1 MNWKSIVSAIRDNKN
16 DKKPK
21 RSTDCLVPYAP
32 RKFIV
37 EPAEHRQLDTGLKID
52 LPEDFTAT
60 FSVISENI
68 IPENC
73 KNILNKKRLILSF
86 LNTSFT
92 KTYTIDKKNI
102 VGMLIVTNKNN
113 RTFEIRHF
121 LS

>member
-1 MNWKSIVSAIRDNKN
+1 MNRKSIVSAIRDNKN
-16 DKKPK
+16 DKKTK
-21 RSTDCLVPYAP
+21 RSSDCLEFYAP

-52 LPEDFTAT
+52 LPEDFTT
-60 FSVISENI
+60 IFSVISENI

-73 KNILNKKRLILSF
+73 KNILNKKCLISNF

-92 KTYTIDKKNI
+92 KTYSIDKSNI
-102 VGMLIVTNKNN
+102 VRMLIVTNKNN
-113 RTFEIRHF
+113 KPFEIRHF